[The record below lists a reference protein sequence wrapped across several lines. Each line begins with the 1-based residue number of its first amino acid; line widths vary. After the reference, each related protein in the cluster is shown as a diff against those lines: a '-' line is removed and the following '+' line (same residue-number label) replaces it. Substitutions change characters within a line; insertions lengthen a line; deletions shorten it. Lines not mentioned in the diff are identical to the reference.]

1 MAFEVVE
8 LEVLK
13 HPRVL
18 RRLRRVRERIHARLG
33 PLTGTV
39 ARSPEPTP
47 FADRLTLPTRAVRR
61 GTLWGTAPGCA
72 WFHLYAA
79 LPPGDDL
86 ALIVDLDGEGLV
98 LDRDGAAV
106 AAVTSRLTPL
116 ERHGA
121 ARGKTRIDLT
131 PSLVEAL
138 APDGQVELWVDAGFN
153 GKLVPPL
160 GIARVR
166 ELAVVRVDRAVEA
179 YYYDLLTASYA
190 WVATKDPVL
199 ATALEASEVAFGH
212 GDLQTARATLAS
224 GMLPRGGGDRRTQET
239 GEGVTATAVGH
250 GHLDMAW
257 LWPVRETR
265 RKARRTLQVQLDLI
279 DAHPGHTYG
288 ISQPQQVAWVE
299 EDDPA
304 LFERLRAAVEAG
316 RVELQGGFWIEPDTN
331 LPSGESL
338 VRQAVR
344 GQRYWESRFGRRV
357 DFCWLPDAFGY
368 SAALPQI
375 LRGAGM
381 TAFSTIK
388 LAWNEHNDFPHRS
401 FVWVGHDGSEVL
413 VHMPPEGSYNS
424 SGTGPALAA
433 LARQYPE
440 AAVAPEAL
448 LVYGSGDG
456 GGGPG
461 PAHLEVLDRSAHLPG
476 LPRVEVGTVG
486 GFFERLDAYRDALP
500 RWPGELYLEKHQG
513 TLTTQGATKRWNRLL
528 EHRLH
533 DVELLAALAWWR
545 GEREWPQAL
554 LDEVWDDLLLF
565 QFHDMLPGSSIA
577 RVHREC
583 EERYAELDALLLAE
597 QCALLPAASATVGVK
612 GPHPRTQDE
621 GGAVLAV
628 VSTSPVRR
636 RGFAE
641 IDGTWFGYDV
651 APFATAPLSPWSG
664 DEVELTATGMVNER
678 VSVTIDDDGSIS
690 SLVDRAS
697 GREHAA
703 PWLNRLVLHT
713 DRWSYFDAW
722 DIDEGWLRR
731 DGETLVPRSRSTL
744 REGPRAIH
752 RLVYAHGKTRV
763 EQDIVLTP
771 GAPYVLVELRV
782 DWHERHRM
790 LRAHFSPAARSDEV
804 TCEIQHGHIRR
815 STREDTPQERAQTE
829 ICAHRW
835 IDVTSPDGYG
845 LAVVNDSKYG
855 HRAKGDELSINL
867 LRAPIY
873 PDPKADRGHHV
884 IRYALYPHEG
894 EVVDSEVFEVATELN
909 APLLVG
915 QGEATAPPFVVSDP
929 GVVLDTVTRSADGRA
944 LVLRL
949 YESLGRE
956 STVELDLT
964 GLGEVGEVRAT
975 DLLED
980 DLGPVDVGALTFGP
994 FELRTLRVE
1003 RP

>member
-13 HPRVL
+13 HPVVL
-18 RRLRRVRERIHARLG
+18 RRLRRVRQRVHTRLA
-33 PLTGTV
+33 PLTGTI
-39 ARSPEPTP
+39 ATSPEPVP
-47 FADRLTLPTRAVRR
+47 FADRLELPTRPVRR

-72 WFHLYAA
+72 WFHLEAP
-79 LPPGDDL
+79 LPPGDDV
-86 ALIVDLDGEGLV
+86 ALVLDLDGEGMV
-98 LDRDGAAV
+98 LDRAGAAV

-121 ARGKTRIDLT
+121 ARGKTRVDLT
-131 PSLVEAL
+131 PAL
-138 APDGQVELWVDAGFN
+138 LDRIAPDGRVELWVDAGFN

-160 GIARVR
+160 GLARVR
-166 ELAVVRVDRAVEA
+166 DLGVVRVDRRVEA

-190 WVATKDPVL
+190 WVATKDPAL
-199 ATALEASEVAFGH
+199 AAALAAAEAAFDRGDLPGARAALGSATAGRDTSPGRQP
-212 GDLQTARATLAS
+212 D
-224 GMLPRGGGDRRTQET
+224 

-265 RKARRTLQVQLDLI
+265 RKARRTLQVQLDQM
-279 DAHPGHTYG
+279 DTHPDHTYG

-299 EDDPA
+299 RDDPE
-304 LFERLRAAVEAG
+304 LFERLRAAVAAG
-316 RVELQGGFWIEPDTN
+316 RVELQGGFWVEPDTN

-344 GQRYWESRFGRRV
+344 GQRYWQSRFGRRV

-381 TAFSTIK
+381 RSFSTIK

-424 SGTGPALAA
+424 SASGPALAA

-440 AAVAPEAL
+440 AEVAPEAL
-448 LVYGSGDG
+448 LIYGSGDG

-476 LPRVEVGTVG
+476 LPRVEHGTVG
-486 GFFERLDAYRDALP
+486 GFFERLDRYRESLP

-513 TLTTQGATKRWNRLL
+513 TLTTQAATKRWNRLI

-545 GEREWPQAL
+545 GERQWPQEL
-554 LDEVWDDLLLF
+554 LEQVWDDVLLF

-583 EERYAELDALLLAE
+583 EERYAEIDALLRAE
-597 QCALLPAASATVGVK
+597 LSALVGE
-612 GPHPRTQDE
+612 GDNPRS
-621 GGAVLAV
+621 V

-636 RGFAE
+636 RGFVDV
-641 IDGTWFGYDV
+641 DGTWHGYDV
-651 APFATAPLSPWSG
+651 APFATAPLTPWSG
-664 DEVELTATGMVNER
+664 DEVELTAAGMANDR
-678 VSVTIDDDGSIS
+678 ISVTVSADGSIS

-697 GREHAA
+697 GREHAG
-703 PWLNRLVLHT
+703 PWLGRLVLHR

-722 DIDEGWLRR
+722 DIDEGWLDR
-731 DGETLVPRSRSTL
+731 DGSPLTVRSHETLRD
-744 REGPRAIH
+744 GPRAIH
-752 RLVYAHGKTRV
+752 RLVYEIGKSRV
-763 EQDIVLTP
+763 EQDIVLEP
-771 GAPYVLVELRV
+771 GAAFVLVELRV
-782 DWHERHRM
+782 DWHERHKM
-790 LRAHFSPAARSDEV
+790 LRVHFSPTARADEV
-804 TCEIQHGHIRR
+804 ACEIQHGHIRR

-835 IDVTSPDGYG
+835 IDVSSPEGHG

-855 HRAKGDELSINL
+855 HRAKGGELSLNL
-867 LRAPIY
+867 LRAPVY
-873 PDPKADRGHHV
+873 PDPHADRGRHV
-884 IRYALYPHEG
+884 IRYAMHPHEG
-894 EVVDSEVFEVATELN
+894 GLADSEVFEVAAALN
-909 APLLVG
+909 DPLLLGPVDAAG
-915 QGEATAPPFVVSDP
+915 PLFVVSDP
-929 GVVLDTVTRSADGRA
+929 AVVLDTVTRSADGRA

-949 YESLGRE
+949 YESLGQARTI
-956 STVELDLT
+956 SLGLP
-964 GLGEVGEVRAT
+964 GLGEIGQVRAT

-980 DLGPVDVGALTFGP
+980 DLAPVDLGALTFGP